1 MSIDRTL
8 GDDERVV
15 LQTRPHVKMVFGPF
29 LVLLLAA
36 AGIVAALLLL
46 PDNDSKTWLMAAIGV
61 VALVVIVVWTLVPYL
76 QWRTT
81 SYTFTTRRLIT
92 RSGILTKTGRDI
104 PLFRINDFTYERDLL
119 DQMLGCGTIV
129 VSDATEKAGVLL
141 YDVPRVAEV
150 KKQLSELLFKADDGS
165 DDGEFP
171 PTDPRSGRRR

>member
-1 MSIDRTL
+1 MSIDRSL
-8 GDDERVV
+8 GDDERVI
-15 LQTRPHVKMVFGPF
+15 LQTRPHVKQVFGPF

-36 AGIVAALLLL
+36 AAVIVALLLV
-46 PDNDSKTWLMAAIGV
+46 PEGDAKTWIVAVVGV
-61 VALVVIVVWTLVPYL
+61 LALVAIVVWTVIPYL

-92 RSGILTKTGRDI
+92 RSGIITKRGRDI

-129 VSDATEKAGVLL
+129 VSDATEKEGVML
-141 YDVPRVAEV
+141 YDVPRVSAV
-150 KKQLSELLFKADDGS
+150 KKQLSELLFHADDGS

-171 PTDPRSGRRR
+171 PTDPRTQRRR